1 MVNNRANQDVASP
14 CTIYGKVK
22 SSPLMPLAAQPN
34 LGGNTCAT
42 HSPVRQAVRDVINL
56 VKVREKESLVRFISL
71 MFDKR

>member
-1 MVNNRANQDVASP
+1 MVNNRANQDVTSP

-56 VKVREKESLVRFISL
+56 VKVREKDPPFRFVSLK
-71 MFDKR
+71 FDKR

>member
-1 MVNNRANQDVASP
+1 
-14 CTIYGKVK
+14 
-22 SSPLMPLAAQPN
+22 LMPLAAQPN

-56 VKVREKESLVRFISL
+56 VKAREKESLGGFISL